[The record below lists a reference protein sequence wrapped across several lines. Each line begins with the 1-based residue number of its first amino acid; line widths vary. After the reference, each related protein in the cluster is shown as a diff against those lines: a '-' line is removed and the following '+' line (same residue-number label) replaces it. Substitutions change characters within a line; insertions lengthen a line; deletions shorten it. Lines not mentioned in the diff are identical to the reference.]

1 MGLFGNSEEKKE
13 QKTEAILSKYNLND
27 LSDPRDRE
35 SIVKIA
41 QSMVGVGL
49 IAAGA
54 DIGLG
59 TNEKAMIQA
68 QMHYQKVIMEQNFI
82 MIRQLDRIAKSL
94 EQK

>member
-1 MGLFGNSEEKKE
+1 MALFGNNEEKKE
-13 QKTEAILSKYNLND
+13 QKIQAVLAKYNLEDLSDERDKEAIL
-27 LSDPRDRE
+27 
-35 SIVKIA
+35 KIA

-94 EQK
+94 EK

>member
-41 QSMVGVGL
+41 QSMAGVGL

>member
-1 MGLFGNSEEKKE
+1 MALFGNNEEKKE
-13 QKTEAILSKYNLND
+13 QKIQAVLAKYNLEDLSDERDKEAIL
-27 LSDPRDRE
+27 
-35 SIVKIA
+35 KIA

-82 MIRQLDRIAKSL
+82 MIRQLDRIAKAL
-94 EQK
+94 EK

>member
-1 MGLFGNSEEKKE
+1 MALFGNNEEKKE
-13 QKTEAILSKYNLND
+13 QKIQAVLAKYNLED
-27 LSDPRDRE
+27 LSDERDKE
-35 SIVKIA
+35 TILKIA

-82 MIRQLDRIAKSL
+82 MIRQLDRIAKAL
-94 EQK
+94 EK